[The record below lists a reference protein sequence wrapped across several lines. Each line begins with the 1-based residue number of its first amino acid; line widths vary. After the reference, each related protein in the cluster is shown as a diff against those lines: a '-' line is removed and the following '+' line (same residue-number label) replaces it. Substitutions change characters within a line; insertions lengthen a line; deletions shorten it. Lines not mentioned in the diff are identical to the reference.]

1 MWRYFQFVV
10 VLLILPSLLVAQP
23 TDLEEQVRRIAAE
36 LRCPV
41 CQNLSTADSPSELA
55 QQMRGVIRE
64 QLKEGKSPQQIKAY
78 FVSKY
83 GEWILLAP
91 TPKGFSLL
99 LWILPFVAVISGIVL
114 VIFVARHWV
123 RKKNSRQP
131 PTVDPVLIERV
142 QREVAEERPVEVD
155 PEAETPRSLLLQE
168 QARLYADLKELEF
181 DYQAGRLSETDYQDL
196 RRDLQNQAATV
207 LKELDNFAPTRPGAQ
222 ESPPKTKRAVHQK
235 ETIERQKAFRR
246 SWRGW
251 QVAAGGAFLLLFGI
265 TLGVLLTKSLR
276 PRLSEQESITGDFL
290 TGTGPGG
297 IGGSSGKNIS
307 SLLAQGRAAFERK
320 EWAQAIEAFKGALT
334 LDSNHPEAHTYMGL
348 ILTQAGHT
356 DSALLAFNRA
366 LLNDPNFPL
375 ALWGKGMLLYRAKED
390 FSGARQTL
398 GRLLSIMPPGVE
410 KNEIQ
415 KTITELSSRQKE
427 GSKKAKVRAGPAQKQ
442 IQGIV
447 SVDSK
452 LEIKVDAKAVLFIIA
467 RSANS
472 TRRPP
477 LAVRRVE
484 APVFPLSY
492 SLGPENVMVPG
503 VPFSGKVVIS
513 ARLDKDGNPM
523 TREPGNLTGE
533 YKKNPVEIG
542 SKEVDILI
550 DHIM

>member
-1 MWRYFQFVV
+1 MWRYLQFVIA
-10 VLLILPSLLVAQP
+10 LLIFPSVLVAQP
-23 TDLEEQVRRIAAE
+23 PDLEEQVRRIAAE

-55 QQMRGVIRE
+55 QQMRGVIRG
-64 QLKEGKSPQQIKAY
+64 QLKEGKSPEQIKAY

-99 LWILPFVAVISGIVL
+99 LWVLPFVAVVGGIVL

-123 RKKNSRQP
+123 HKKNSLQP
-131 PTVDPVLIERV
+131 PTADPVLIERV
-142 QREVAEERPVEVD
+142 QREVATERPVEVD
-155 PEAETPRSLLLQE
+155 PEAEGPRSLLLQE
-168 QARLYADLKELEF
+168 QARFYADLKELEF
-181 DYQAGRLSETDYQDL
+181 DYQAGKLSESDYQDL

-207 LKELDNFAPTRPGAQ
+207 LKKLDNFAPTRPGAQ
-222 ESPPKTKRAVHQK
+222 GSPAKTKRAEHQK
-235 ETIERQKAFRR
+235 ETIERQKAFHL
-246 SWRGW
+246 SW

-276 PRLSEQESITGDFL
+276 PRLSEQDSITGDFL

-320 EWAQAIEAFKGALT
+320 EWAQAIEAFRGTLV

-356 DSALLAFNRA
+356 DGALLAFNRA

-398 GRLLSIMPPGVE
+398 GRLLSIMPPGAE
-410 KNEIQ
+410 RNEIQ
-415 KTITELSSRQKE
+415 KTIAELSSRQKE
-427 GSKKAKVRAGPAQKQ
+427 GSKKPKVRAGPAQKQ

-447 SVDSK
+447 SVDPK